1 MSCEEKLFRTLRE
14 HGMRVTPQRELVV
27 AVLHDVEGHA
37 SAEDIYRRV
46 QLRSTVMDISTV
58 YRTLEMMQS
67 MNMLES
73 VEGADGQR
81 RFALRHTH
89 DRHSHLVCSCCGAVI
104 ETSLEPLQNLAQTLR
119 QQYGFVLAADHL
131 TLSGMCAQ
139 CDKSCS
145 SDDQS

>member
-1 MSCEEKLFRTLRE
+1 MSCEERLFRTLRE

-27 AVLHDVEGHA
+27 SVLHDVEGHA
-37 SAEDIYRRV
+37 SAEEIYSRV

-67 MNMLES
+67 MSMLES

-104 ETSLEPLQNLAQTLR
+104 EISIEPLQSLARTLH
-119 QQYGFVLAADHL
+119 QQYGFALASDHV
-131 TLSGMCAQ
+131 TLSGVCAQ
-139 CDKSCS
+139 CDKSSS
-145 SDDQS
+145 SDDQC

>member
-14 HGMRVTPQRELVV
+14 HGMRVTPQRELVLS
-27 AVLHDVEGHA
+27 VLHDVDGYA
-37 SAEDIYRRV
+37 SAEEIYRRV
-46 QLRSTVMDISTV
+46 QLCSTAMDISTV

-73 VEGADGQR
+73 VAGADGQR

-89 DRHSHLVCSCCGAVI
+89 DCHSHLVCSCCGAVI
-104 ETSLEPLQNLAQTLR
+104 ETSVEPLQSLARTLR
-119 QQYGFVLAADHL
+119 QQSGFVLAVDDL
-131 TLSGMCAQ
+131 TLPGVCAQ